1 MGEGRLV
8 NLAAAEGHPSM
19 VMDMSFS
26 NQALCCEYIHR
37 KGKNLERKVHKVPAS
52 IDEKIAKLKLSSM
65 GISIDELT
73 EEQKSYLS
81 SWKIGT

>member
-1 MGEGRLV
+1 LI
-8 NLAAAEGHPSM
+8 NLAAAEGHPPM

-26 NQALCCEYIHR
+26 NQALCCEYIYR
-37 KGKNLERKVHKVPAS
+37 ERGNLEKRVYKVPSS
-52 IDEKIAKLKLSSM
+52 IDERIAELKLKSM

-73 EEQKSYLS
+73 DEQKDYLS